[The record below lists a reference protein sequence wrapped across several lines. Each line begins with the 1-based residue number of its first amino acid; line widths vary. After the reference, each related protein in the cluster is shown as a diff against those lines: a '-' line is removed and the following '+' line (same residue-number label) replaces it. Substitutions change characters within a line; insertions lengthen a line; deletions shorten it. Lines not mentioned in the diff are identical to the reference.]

1 MDTISRRR
9 LLYATQKHRKDALI
23 EFIRAELNRCFA
35 LYDKKEINTRYL
47 ETMAFITDMISE
59 HRRNPEGSRLHRIVP
74 TVSKFFTDLDLTR
87 AYTFYNQKARFSQR
101 SFVPPSFNEIRDLLN
116 VAQVHA
122 TCTDKVQM
130 ISFDG
135 DQTLY
140 SDGSCISNQ
149 SIIDSIVRLLQDGV
163 VIAIVTAASY
173 LDNASGY
180 ERRIDLL
187 LQHFRQVKL
196 PAEKLSNFYVL
207 GGECNYLFQ
216 CNKDAH
222 LEYIDPQRWQPGVFD
237 YSPADVVPVLDKAQS
252 VIETCVAELGI
263 QARLIRKERAVG
275 IIPKVPGHRL
285 KREALDET
293 AYAVSSAL
301 KKQFLNVPF
310 CSFNGGNDVFVDIGD
325 KSIGIR
331 GLLKLTGIAKE
342 HCLHVGDQFF
352 SHGNDYA
359 CRDTCATIW
368 ITSPKETAEVLDF
381 VISEVEMNTQPA
393 TASSS
398 DAGGAAKRA
407 RIEGAQT
414 QDVK

>member
-1 MDTISRRR
+1 M
-9 LLYATQKHRKDALI
+9 
-23 EFIRAELNRCFA
+23 FILS
-35 LYDKKEINTRYL
+35 
-47 ETMAFITDMISE
+47 MV
-59 HRRNPEGSRLHRIVP
+59 VP
-74 TVSKFFTDLDLTR
+74 TLSMTS
-87 AYTFYNQKARFSQR
+87 N
-101 SFVPPSFNEIRDLLN
+101 ICC
-116 VAQVHA
+116 VAL
-122 TCTDKVQM
+122 C
-130 ISFDG
+130 
-135 DQTLY
+135 
-140 SDGSCISNQ
+140 C
-149 SIIDSIVRLLQDGV
+149 
-163 VIAIVTAASY
+163 
-173 LDNASGY
+173 
-180 ERRIDLL
+180 
-187 LQHFRQVKL
+187 
-196 PAEKLSNFYVL
+196 VL
-207 GGECNYLFQ
+207 
-216 CNKDAH
+216 
-222 LEYIDPQRWQPGVFD
+222 QPGVFD

-359 CRDTCATIW
+359 CRLVLRSTKKIRFWCDHKRNWTDFAFGFFCNSCKLQHRFLHNKRDTCATIW

-381 VISEVEMNTQPA
+381 VISEVCDCGLFFCLTQLPGVTPRFALPCPA
-393 TASSS
+393 SCLL
-398 DAGGAAKRA
+398 
-407 RIEGAQT
+407 IC
-414 QDVK
+414 